1 VFCGANLNQIRFTST
16 LLVCFEAVSG
26 LKVNMAKLVLV
37 PVSKVDNAGE
47 LATVLGC
54 KMASMLLK
62 YLGLPLWASFKAKSI
77 WDDVVEK
84 IDRRL
89 ASW

>member
-1 VFCGANLNQIRFTST
+1 VFCGANLNQIRSIGV
-16 LLVCFEAVSG
+16 LLVCFEVVSG

-37 PVSKVDNAGE
+37 LVCIVDNAGE

-54 KMASMLLK
+54 GMASLPLK
-62 YLGLPLWASFKAKSI
+62 YLGFPLGASFKAKSI

-84 IDRRL
+84 IDR
-89 ASW
+89 